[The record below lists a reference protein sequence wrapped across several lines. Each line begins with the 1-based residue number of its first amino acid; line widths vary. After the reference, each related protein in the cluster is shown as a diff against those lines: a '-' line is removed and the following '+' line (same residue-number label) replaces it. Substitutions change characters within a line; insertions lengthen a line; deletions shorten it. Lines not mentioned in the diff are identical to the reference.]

1 MTRLN
6 YHPAEGSLAARLI
19 AALEAGTGSMTNK
32 EAATLL
38 EVPIKN
44 IQPSCKAAIAAGQ
57 LHHYSGG
64 RGKVFYYLPGAN
76 VPTGEGDASPA
87 PTKRK
92 KRQAA
97 PDVEQTTDEPEEP
110 TAVAALW
117 EDGDVVLQGIQI
129 NSDGCS
135 VTLTDTVARRVHRF
149 LERIYGRTA

>member
-38 EVPIKN
+38 DVPIKN
-44 IQPSCKAAIAAGQ
+44 IQPSCKAAIAAGK

-64 RGKVFYYLPGAN
+64 RGKVYYYLPGAE
-76 VPTGEGDASPA
+76 VPTGDATAAS
-87 PTKRK
+87 TKRK
-92 KRQAA
+92 KRKAA
-97 PDVEQTTDEPEEP
+97 PDVEQTTDVAEEP

-129 NSDGCS
+129 NADGCS
-135 VTLTDTVARRVHRF
+135 VTLTDPLARRVHRF
-149 LERIYGRTA
+149 LERIYGATA